1 MVLASQRT
9 GSVQIIKNSWLIK
22 LSEMTGVHYE
32 VLHERTNAMFV
43 NKNFLV
49 IRNGVIDN
57 YLWAI
62 QIEVS
67 AKFSNAGIR
76 NT

>member
-1 MVLASQRT
+1 
-9 GSVQIIKNSWLIK
+9 
-22 LSEMTGVHYE
+22 MTGVHYE